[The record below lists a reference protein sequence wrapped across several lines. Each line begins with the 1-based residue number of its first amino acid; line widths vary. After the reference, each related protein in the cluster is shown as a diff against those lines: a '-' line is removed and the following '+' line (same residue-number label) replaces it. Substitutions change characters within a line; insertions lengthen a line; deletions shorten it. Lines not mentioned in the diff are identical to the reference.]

1 MGRERGRAPTPFGTR
16 QDAAD
21 TILSSTRRQY
31 LRGDFQPVL
40 ETALIERVREAK
52 ARDPLAAVVVVVPS
66 NLLRVYLRRRLAEA
80 GAHLGVR
87 IESLSG
93 LVEEFAFPERVR
105 SGLAKMPTLA
115 PRLFAEA
122 AIAQMPE
129 VSSFAPLRRMPGF
142 PGRLAAT
149 IRDLRDAAITPEMVL
164 ACAESPKQRDLA
176 ALYAEFEQRRCA
188 ARLADDAENLALAAA
203 GVKTHDRFGADVTL
217 VIHGFYDFVTLQ
229 QRFVEALLQR
239 YGGLVLC
246 PAPVGESGE
255 YGERF
260 LERLRALGFEELPT
274 TRAHAPAEP
283 GTDLELFRARSTDRF
298 AARGRGIRGD
308 KTVRFMAPRFRGEE
322 ARDTLR
328 IVRELA
334 GKGVPLHEIGIL
346 SRQQSSVRWIASEA
360 ARLETALPGAK
371 LPLFEQG
378 GHALAEEAPARAL
391 ARLSE
396 ALQTNLERV
405 SVLAFLDA
413 TDRFPRAF
421 AYARLARRES
431 IRGGEGAA
439 EWHAALAI
447 VESIPARSRTTDEEE
462 KTDTRRMTDAG
473 DAAALRSIV
482 SILAAARASI
492 AQADSFS
499 GATSAL
505 RAALGR
511 LCGEEAL
518 DLLSPIFAALAQV
531 DLARS
536 AYSIETFFSLV
547 PDAIEGASTS
557 SGGFQKGLFAGG
569 LLGSRGLSFRAVILP
584 TLEEGV
590 FPRRA
595 MQDPLLLDEER
606 LTLSK
611 LFAKVG
617 EPGLPCPTRRAAAEE
632 RLLFHLACSAARET
646 LVFSCPRFED
656 ASETEIV
663 ASAAW
668 RVALEL
674 MHGAA
679 LPKGDPRKV
688 EDLAPLFF
696 ERDASPLDLT
706 EWDRSRITKAAREV
720 GGGKI
725 ARFLNALD
733 PIVDRALRG
742 EFRRR
747 SAKVFTEFD
756 GVVSSTTWKKRA
768 RELTAEP
775 LSVTRLE
782 RYAMCPFKYFASRVL
797 ELDPSDPR
805 AESTIDFRARGE
817 VIHESA
823 EHFFHALHRRDE
835 PWPLD
840 PSRRGELLVEFLT
853 IGRAVFAKFAA
864 ETTLPQ
870 VIEEVA
876 GQLIDRELEALLD
889 FEYASPRAARPR
901 RFEVEFDR
909 EHGSEVRFVA
919 GASAVSF
926 AGKIDRIDVDEAAH
940 TAIVVD
946 YKTGNKPAPA
956 DREPGLGGGRRMQ
969 LPVYALAAQRVLGD
983 AVTVTESEYF
993 YCSRAGDGL
1002 RVATDEQG
1010 FTGEGLAELSK
1021 VVLALVDGVRGG
1033 VFFADPSDEKVCKHC
1048 ELKLAC
1054 GKGPFLENAY
1064 ARKQSDPAVAAIQA
1078 VRNAEAATEVDGDE
1092 GSESP

>member
-1 MGRERGRAPTPFGTR
+1 M
-16 QDAAD
+16 
-21 TILSSTRRQY
+21 
-31 LRGDFQPVL
+31 
-40 ETALIERVREAK
+40 REAK
-52 ARDPLAAVVVVVPS
+52 ARDPLAPVVVVVPS

-129 VSSFAPLRRMPGF
+129 ASSFAPLRRMPGF

-164 ACAESPKQRDLA
+164 TSAESPKQRDLA
-176 ALYAEFEQRRCA
+176 ALYAEFEQRRRA
-188 ARLADDAENLALAAA
+188 ASLADDAENLALAAA
-203 GVKTHDRFGADVTL
+203 GVTTHDRFGADVTL

-246 PAPVGESGE
+246 PAPVGEAGE

-260 LERLRALGFEELPT
+260 LERLRALGFEELPA
-274 TRAHAPAEP
+274 AHAHTPEEP
-283 GTDLELFRARSTDRF
+283 GTDLELFRARSTDRL
-298 AARGRGIRGD
+298 AARGCAVRGD

-396 ALQTNLERV
+396 ALDTNLERV
-405 SVLAFLDA
+405 SVFAFLDA

-447 VESIPARSRTTDEEE
+447 VEASRLRVPTANDENDDE
-462 KTDTRRMTDAG
+462 KTDSRRVTDAA

-482 SILAAARASI
+482 STLDAARASI
-492 AQADSFS
+492 ARAESFS
-499 GATSAL
+499 GAASAL
-505 RAALGR
+505 RAVLGE
-511 LCGEEAL
+511 LCGEDAL
-518 DLLSPIFAALAQV
+518 DALSPIFAALAQV

-595 MQDPLLLDEER
+595 TQDPLLLDEER
-606 LTLSK
+606 QALSK
-611 LFAKVG
+611 RFARAG

-632 RLLFHLACSAARET
+632 RLLFHLACGAARET

-663 ASAAW
+663 ASTAW
-668 RVALEL
+668 RGALEL

-679 LPKGDPRKV
+679 LPKGDPRKMK
-688 EDLAPLFF
+688 DLAPLFF
-696 ERDASPLDLT
+696 ERDASPLDLA
-706 EWDRSRITKAAREV
+706 EWDRARITRAAREA
-720 GGGKI
+720 GGGKV

-747 SAKVFTEFD
+747 SAKIFTEFD
-756 GVVSSTTWKKRA
+756 GVVSSAAWKKRA
-768 RELTAEP
+768 RALTAEP

-797 ELDPSDPR
+797 ELDQSDPR

-835 PWPLD
+835 TWPLD

-853 IGRAVFAKFAA
+853 IGRAVFEKFAA

-889 FEYASPRAARPR
+889 FEYANPRVARPR
-901 RFEVEFDR
+901 RFEIEFGR
-909 EHGSEVRFVA
+909 EHGSEVGFGA

-926 AGKIDRIDVDEAAH
+926 AGKIDRIDVDEAAR

-946 YKTGNKPAPA
+946 YKTGNKPEKA
-956 DREPGLGGGRRMQ
+956 DRKPGLGGGRRMQ

-983 AVTVTESEYF
+983 GVTVTESEYF

-1002 RVATDEQG
+1002 RVSTDQQG
-1010 FTGEGLAELSK
+1010 FTGDGLAELSK
-1021 VVLALVDGVRGG
+1021 VVLALVDGVRAGI
-1033 VFFADPSDEKVCKHC
+1033 FFADPTDEKVCKHC

-1064 ARKQSDPAVAAIQA
+1064 ARKQSDPAVAALQA
-1078 VRNAEAATEVDGDE
+1078 VRNVEAATEVPADE
-1092 GSESP
+1092 GTESP